1 MTQRGKII
9 LSAFM
14 LFDAILSI
22 WVIGFILFWF
32 NINEYNMD
40 AQQQKDAIIVL
51 TGGQHRIEQGIKL
64 LEDDKA
70 NVLFISGV
78 SEKTSIDDLV
88 SGSEI
93 DTNLKNKIELGY
105 MATTTVENA
114 AEIKN
119 WITEKNIKSAYLVT
133 SNYHIPR
140 SLAELSAVNLN
151 TDITP
156 YPVYSERIAAKWW
169 QSWETF
175 IFLAKEYNKYLC
187 VCLRNSIKF

>member
-9 LSAFM
+9 LSVFM

-78 SEKTSIDDLV
+78 SEKTTIDDLV

>member
-14 LFDAILSI
+14 SFDAILSI
-22 WVIGFILFWF
+22 WIIGFILFWF

-78 SEKTSIDDLV
+78 SEKTTIDDLV